1 MSITMLPFA
10 GHVRPGAASLS
21 VVPVPSP
28 SAAPGPKV
36 IGVAPGRAVSRQLGN
51 NAAIAGQ
58 GGAWLQ
64 RRRSE
69 VRAERMRLR
78 RTMRKI
84 ASGMCGCTDLGDP
97 EHRKCWAERMSRCEL
112 GRVASSV
119 SIKVKTTAEHGRRA
133 SFGGL
138 ESCKSLSC
146 PVCCGFMRERVAEK
160 LADASCR
167 WDEAGYAGLYA
178 VLTVPHGVSDELKDT
193 FGSEAAA
200 WRRITSSRRWKQL
213 REDTGVE
220 LLRTTEIT
228 HGAGSGW
235 HPHQNLYLI
244 AKTTDEA
251 TLAVKVIPVLR
262 DLWQRECRR
271 RGFSQLS
278 AEHGVHVEVV
288 QSSQSVAE
296 YIIKDF
302 GIGREM
308 IRGDAKRG
316 RGSSRTFFEL
326 VADYRERSDP
336 ADLALIHEYVQVTR
350 GRRMLSASR
359 GFWKLM
365 ASVGVGEPSEDELAE
380 EPECEEL
387 GSLPSHVWDRVVRIW
402 GLDAELLKA
411 AETGGRDAVVRLLA
425 KHKAWLV
432 NDRGVPLYPSGIPLD
447 GRGFPARRAKP
458 SVLAQDELGLA
469 L

>member
-1 MSITMLPFA
+1 MSITMLPSV
-10 GHVRPGAASLS
+10 GHAPPAAASLA
-21 VVPVPSP
+21 VVPPASL
-28 SAAPGPKV
+28 SAPPGPKA
-36 IGVAPGRAVSRQLGN
+36 IGGARGRAVSRQLGN

-58 GGAWLQ
+58 RVAGLQ
-64 RRRSE
+64 ARRSE

-84 ASGMCGCTDLGDP
+84 AAGMCGCSDLGDP

-112 GRVASSV
+112 GRIASAV

-160 LADASCR
+160 LADASRR
-167 WDEAGYAGLYA
+167 WDDAGYAGLYA
-178 VLTVPHGVSDELKDT
+178 VLTVPHGVSDQLKDM
-193 FGSEAAA
+193 FESEAAA
-200 WRRITSSRRWKQL
+200 WRRITSSRRWKEL
-213 REDTGVE
+213 RAETGVE

-228 HGAGSGW
+228 HGSGNGW
-235 HPHQNLYLI
+235 HPHQNLYLV

-262 DLWQRECRR
+262 QLWQRECMR

-308 IRGDAKRG
+308 VRGDAKRG
-316 RGSSRTFFEL
+316 HGDSRTFFEL
-326 VADYRERSDP
+326 LADYRERSDP
-336 ADLALIHEYVQVTR
+336 ADLALIHEYVLVTR

-365 ASVGVGEPSEDELAE
+365 AGVGVGEPSEDELAE
-380 EPECEEL
+380 ESECEEL
-387 GSLPSHVWDRVVRIW
+387 GSLPADCWDRVVRIW
-402 GLDAELLKA
+402 GLDADLLKA
-411 AETGGRDAVVRLLA
+411 AETGGCDAVVRLLA
-425 KHKAWLV
+425 RHKAFLV
-432 NDRGVPLYPSGIPLD
+432 DARGMPIWPS
-447 GRGFPARRAKP
+447 RAGPRKRY
-458 SVLAQDELGLA
+458 VQAELAS
-469 L
+469 